1 MVHAGECCDALVG
14 GGAATPH
21 DLCGFSRRRNNIKAG
36 KKFHVVCLRSFF
48 DAELI
53 DEMAESGGCSLAAKI
68 K

>member
-1 MVHAGECCDALVG
+1 MPWLGAGP
-14 GGAATPH
+14 PH
-21 DLCGFSRRRNNIKAG
+21 DLCGFARRCNNIKAG

-53 DEMAESGGCSLAAKI
+53 DEMAESGGDSLGAKI